1 MMSAGIDKTMA
12 IAIARRLLEQHFV
25 INEID
30 VVLEGNMWIVT
41 GQVQLFD
48 MRDVRKIRIDVAT
61 GEIRRQAL
69 ENTSK
74 QVTRSH
80 SSQNNSTK

>member
-12 IAIARRLLEQHFV
+12 IAIARRLLEQHC

-30 VVLEGNMWIVT
+30 AVLEGNMWIVT
-41 GQVQLFD
+41 GQVQLFN
-48 MRDVRKIRIDVAT
+48 MGDVRKIRIDVAT
-61 GEIRRQAL
+61 GEIQGQAL
-69 ENTSK
+69 ADTSK

>member
-30 VVLEGNMWIVT
+30 AVLEGNMWVVT

-48 MRDVRKIRIDVAT
+48 MRDVRKITIDGAT
-61 GEIRRQAL
+61 GEIQGQAL
-69 ENTSK
+69 ADTSK

>member
-1 MMSAGIDKTMA
+1 MSVSVDKA
-12 IAIARRLLEQHFV
+12 IAISIARRLLEQHFV

-30 VVLEGNMWIVT
+30 AVLEGNMWIVT

-61 GEIRRQAL
+61 GEIQGQAL
-69 ENTSK
+69 ENTAK
-74 QVTRSH
+74 R
-80 SSQNNSTK
+80 

>member
-1 MMSAGIDKTMA
+1 
-12 IAIARRLLEQHFV
+12 
-25 INEID
+25 
-30 VVLEGNMWIVT
+30 MWVVT

-48 MRDVRKIRIDVAT
+48 MHDVRKITIDGAT
-61 GEIRRQAL
+61 GEIQGQAL

-74 QVTRSH
+74 QVARSH

>member
-30 VVLEGNMWIVT
+30 AVLEGNMWVVT
-41 GQVQLFD
+41 GQVQLFN
-48 MRDVRKIRIDVAT
+48 MRDVRKIRIDVAMV
-61 GEIRRQAL
+61 EIQGQVL
-69 ENTSK
+69 DDTSK
-74 QVTRSH
+74 QVARSH

>member
-1 MMSAGIDKTMA
+1 MV

-30 VVLEGNMWIVT
+30 AVLESNMWIVT

-48 MRDVRKIRIDVAT
+48 MRDVRKITIDGAT
-61 GEIRRQAL
+61 GEIQGQAL
-69 ENTSK
+69 GNTSK
-74 QVTRSH
+74 QVARSH